1 MDNST
6 IIAIAISAFI
16 IISGALLWYL
26 NRERQRIFKKYG
38 KPTLEIDFGR
48 TFFYNNLEL
57 AIINGQEFKYSEI
70 ENYEVYKH
78 SEVVDGEVKHNYEIN
93 IILDNVEYPNIV
105 YNTNPRS
112 AQKLAAVL
120 DIIIKHNNDNN
131 N

>member
-26 NRERQRIFKKYG
+26 NRERQRVFKKYG

-78 SEVVDGEVKHNYEIN
+78 SEVVDGEVKLHIPA
-93 IILDNVEYPNIV
+93 D
-105 YNTNPRS
+105 TRS
-112 AQKLAAVL
+112 AFPVISVQSPVS
-120 DIIIKHNNDNN
+120 IQYRWQS
-131 N
+131 